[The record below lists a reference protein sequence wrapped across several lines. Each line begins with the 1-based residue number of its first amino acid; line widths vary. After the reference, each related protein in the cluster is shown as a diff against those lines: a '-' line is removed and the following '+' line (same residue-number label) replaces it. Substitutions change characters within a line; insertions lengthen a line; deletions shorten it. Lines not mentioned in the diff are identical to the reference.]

1 MTSREW
7 RGTSPSS
14 SSRSGSGIHAAVEK
28 SEVAA
33 IEKARYRG
41 VVAGTPA
48 DVAMLRQD
56 YGINCDGSISPTLPG
71 GG

>member
-1 MTSREW
+1 MERDIAVLIEPIW
-7 RGTSPSS
+7 LRY
-14 SSRSGSGIHAAVEK
+14 HAAVEK

-41 VVAGTPA
+41 VVAGTPE

-71 GG
+71 EG